1 MSDNAKTIAELEA
14 ILNSEDNRPVNIN
27 PDGTITIQHTL
38 GDIDELPATTVIM
51 RADQVWA
58 EEPGRSVRFTE
69 INNGGAVRIEIMDD
83 RSRMIS
89 ATIGRWRWDRI
100 VRALALESKP

>member
-1 MSDNAKTIAELEA
+1 MSDKKRVKPAPQYQSMWGPVVPKDKT
-14 ILNSEDNRPVNIN
+14 SDT
-27 PDGTITIQHTL
+27 TI
-38 GDIDELPATTVIM
+38 IM

-69 INNGGAVRIEIMDD
+69 INNGGAIQIDIMDD
-83 RSRMIS
+83 QSQIIS

-100 VRALALESKP
+100 VGVLALEAK

>member
-1 MSDNAKTIAELEA
+1 MN
-14 ILNSEDNRPVNIN
+14 
-27 PDGTITIQHTL
+27 DGTNETTI
-38 GDIDELPATTVIM
+38 IM

-69 INNGGAVRIEIMDD
+69 INNGGAIQIEIMGAQ
-83 RSRMIS
+83 SQILI

-100 VRALALESKP
+100 VRALALEDKP

>member
-1 MSDNAKTIAELEA
+1 MSKKVKPAPQYQ
-14 ILNSEDNRPVNIN
+14 SMWGPVV
-27 PDGTITIQHTL
+27 PKD
-38 GDIDELPATTVIM
+38 TTVIM

-69 INNGGAVRIEIMDD
+69 INNGGAIQIEIMDAQ
-83 RSRMIS
+83 SQILT

-100 VRALALESKP
+100 VRALALEVKP